1 VRRGGAGVNSM
12 STSSSF
18 TNAPQSLA
26 LSGHGHRARWV
37 TALDARKRAFQ
48 AASTGASE
56 ANSWEYF
63 WRGSIRGGHGAKVLH
78 ARRVSCV
85 CTADWRPPKSKPRI
99 GFLQPR
105 LPWGYWCTATILSCC
120 LYRRCCS
127 RVRNAKLYVWPLA
140 WENMWFGKPY
150 AMAWNSTH

>member
-1 VRRGGAGVNSM
+1 MLLSHPHRVTMGTEHAELLHWMHRS
-12 STSSSF
+12 
-18 TNAPQSLA
+18 A
-26 LSGHGHRARWV
+26 LSKQR
-37 TALDARKRAFQ
+37 
-48 AASTGASE
+48 STGASD

-63 WRGSIRGGHGAKVLH
+63 WRGLIRGGHGAKVLR

-85 CTADWRPPKSKPRI
+85 CTAHWRPPKSKPRI

-127 RVRNAKLYVWPLA
+127 RVRNGKLHVWPLA
-140 WENMWFGKPY
+140 LGEHVVWKALGHGLKPRSLTGRVY
-150 AMAWNSTH
+150 D